1 MTWANDIVR
10 ALENL
15 GGQAELAQIYAEIET
30 IRPSLTKAWKSS
42 VRECIQRRSSDSNAY
57 KESNPDLFYSLEGLG
72 QGVWGLRNYLNST
85 PKASDLSDLGD
96 DAPSVVKQDT
106 YRILRDTTLARKLKK
121 LHEDTCQLCSTQV
134 KLRADTTYSEA
145 HHIIPLGQPH
155 FGPDTAENMIVLCPN
170 CHVLCDYGAIELSLN
185 TISMRA
191 AHSVSSESVT
201 YHNKSIWGGDL

>member
-1 MTWANDIVR
+1 
-10 ALENL
+10 
-15 GGQAELAQIYAEIET
+15 
-30 IRPSLTKAWKSS
+30 
-42 VRECIQRRSSDSNAY
+42 
-57 KESNPDLFYSLEGLG
+57 LFYSLEGLG

-201 YHNKSIWGGDL
+201 YHNKPIWGGDL